1 MFGRRYIEF
10 LITRLEDARALE
22 SLPLLTAHFDQSGT
36 PQAREAL
43 SSARSGIKDFNDV
56 NFDEALREFL
66 TTRDVTVVTN
76 RLSEVKMERKSALKA
91 INDMRDYVSH
101 KDKPSEVFDESTKAE
116 ELFDE
121 LYYLLKDLPAEV
133 DRAYIEA
140 LED

>member
-22 SLPLLTAHFDQSGT
+22 NLPLLTAHFDQSGT
-36 PQAREAL
+36 PKVREAL
-43 SSARSGIKDFNDV
+43 SSARLGIKDFNDV

-66 TTRDVTVVTN
+66 TTRDVTVVTS
-76 RLSEVKMERKSALKA
+76 RLVEVKMEQKSALDA
-91 INDMRDYVSH
+91 INDLLGYVSH
-101 KDKPSEVFDESTKAE
+101 KDTPSDAFDESTKAE

-133 DRAYIEA
+133 NRAYSEA
-140 LED
+140 LEA